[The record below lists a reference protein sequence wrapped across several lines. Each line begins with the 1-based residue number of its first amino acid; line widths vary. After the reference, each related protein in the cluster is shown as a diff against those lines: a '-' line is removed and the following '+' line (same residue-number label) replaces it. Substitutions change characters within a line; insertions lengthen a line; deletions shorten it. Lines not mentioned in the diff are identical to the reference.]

1 MIQDVR
7 VSLYQRDVIVADGQ
21 NIRAT
26 RQTKKGNDA
35 RKSTGY
41 DLVSLYSTK
50 YGLTISQRA
59 VDKKNHEAKSN
70 LDMIAT
76 LNHRNCILTWDAIN
90 TRAVTLGAVVKALAD
105 FLVSLKA
112 NQGEL
117 FDVIEEAFSWLDVDK
132 FQGEVLSSSRTSTEH
147 GRIETKEISIL
158 NAEDVLNTDL
168 KRK

>member
-7 VSLYQRDVIVADGQ
+7 VSLYQRDVIATDGQ

-59 VDKKNHEAKSN
+59 VDKKNHEAEAI
-70 LDMIAT
+70 LEMIAT
-76 LNHRNCILTWDAIN
+76 LKLRICILTWDASII
-90 TRAVTLGAVVKALAD
+90 
-105 FLVSLKA
+105 
-112 NQGEL
+112 EL
-117 FDVIEEAFSWLDVDK
+117 
-132 FQGEVLSSSRTSTEH
+132 QP
-147 GRIETKEISIL
+147 
-158 NAEDVLNTDL
+158 
-168 KRK
+168 